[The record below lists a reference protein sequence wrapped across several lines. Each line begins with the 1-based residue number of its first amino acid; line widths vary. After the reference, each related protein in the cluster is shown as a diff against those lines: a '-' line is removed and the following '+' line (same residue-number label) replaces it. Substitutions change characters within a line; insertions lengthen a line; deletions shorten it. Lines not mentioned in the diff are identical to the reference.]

1 MCSNASRMYFQV
13 SRPANCKTGLF
24 RSKSRTGSS
33 DAVRLGQSA
42 PSRCSTRRAK
52 FQWSAGS
59 GRGAM
64 LNCGL
69 DDNCCNDALQAGL
82 AQGR

>member
-1 MCSNASRMYFQV
+1 MNFHVCSA
-13 SRPANCKTGLF
+13 GLQ
-24 RSKSRTGSS
+24 
-33 DAVRLGQSA
+33 LGYSGLNQERVVAMPCNLAKMLHA
-42 PSRCSTRRAK
+42 PSRGLKRRTK

-59 GRGAM
+59 GRGAVSI
-64 LNCGL
+64 CGL